1 MNRLVKIPL
10 YVCCILGLFC
20 MNAYASNECER
31 LVKSENY
38 EEAISVCK
46 EACNQDNGISCR
58 FLGQLYHLG
67 YGEKQSY
74 PKESSAY
81 DYYKKACKL
90 NDGFGCI
97 GSGMLAYDYGEA
109 KRYYEK
115 ACRLNDNDGIGCRN
129 LGLSYYNGEGVRR
142 NYSTAKNYFE
152 KACNLNDGHGCT
164 LLGILYHGGQ
174 GVRQDYSTAIK
185 YYEKACRMNESLGCF
200 GLGIVYQSG
209 QGVRQNT
216 IKAKEYFGKTCDLG
230 EQKGCD
236 EYRKLKEQGY

>member
-10 YVCCILGLFC
+10 YVCCVLCLFC
-20 MNAYASNECER
+20 MNAHASNECAQ
-31 LVKSENY
+31 LVKSKNY
-38 EEAISVCK
+38 EEAIHVCH
-46 EACNQDNGISCR
+46 EACKLNNGISCR

-97 GSGMLAYDYGEA
+97 GSGMLEYDKGEA
-109 KRYYEK
+109 SRYYEK

-142 NYSTAKNYFE
+142 NYSTAK
-152 KACNLNDGHGCT
+152 
-164 LLGILYHGGQ
+164 
-174 GVRQDYSTAIK
+174 K
-185 YYEKACRMNESLGCF
+185 Y
-200 GLGIVYQSG
+200 
-209 QGVRQNT
+209 
-216 IKAKEYFGKTCDLG
+216 
-230 EQKGCD
+230 
-236 EYRKLKEQGY
+236 